1 MSVST
6 SCFTLTT
13 TMPES
18 KHIGTIVLLGICVT
32 SAIRN
37 LKEGPVIGPDSRQY
51 KIKSLPNEDHTNDF
65 TDLPSS
71 RAAPVQVLCT
81 ERSMIL
87 LISADLHSNGRR
99 VTSEELSL
107 GWSTESCKPS
117 QYSDTEYVIKADL
130 HQCGSVLSI
139 DGDHLVYSNQLIYTP
154 MQNSFGIVRT
164 NSISIPIECHYKR
177 IHFVSSIDVK
187 PSWEPFTSTKSAAEL
202 ISFSFR
208 LMNDDWRT
216 KRSSYMYHLGEVM
229 NIQASVLMAGLSP
242 LRLVVENCAVT
253 LEPNAAS
260 LPRYMFVQNHGC
272 LVDSKVPESS
282 ARFMPRKQN
291 HVLQMQMD
299 AFRFHEDQRKAIY
312 ITCQLKIVDLEVNIM
327 NKACTYS
334 VNRWLSVDG
343 RDEVCEC
350 CENTCDVISQKQTG
364 KWSRLPKW
372 SVSKDTT
379 ESNTVMIGPVTVLG

>member
-1 MSVST
+1 M
-6 SCFTLTT
+6 
-13 TMPES
+13 
-18 KHIGTIVLLGICVT
+18 
-32 SAIRN
+32 
-37 LKEGPVIGPDSRQY
+37 IGPDSRQY
-51 KIKSLPNEDHTNDF
+51 RIKSLPNEDRTNDF
-65 TDLPSS
+65 TDVPSS

-87 LISADLHSNGRR
+87 LISAVLHSNSRR

-107 GWSTESCKPS
+107 GLSTKDCKPS

-139 DGDHLVYSNQLIYTP
+139 DGDNLVYSNQLIYTP
-154 MQNSFGIVRT
+154 MQNSLGIVRT
-164 NSISIPIECHYKR
+164 SSISIPIECHYKR

-187 PSWEPFTSTKSAAEL
+187 PSWEPFTSTTSAVEL

-216 KRSSYMYHLGEVM
+216 KRSSYMYHLGDVM
-229 NIQASVLMAGLSP
+229 NIQASFLMAGHSP
-242 LRLVVENCAVT
+242 LRLVMENCMVT

-282 ARFMPRKQN
+282 ARLMPRKQN

-299 AFRFHEDQRKAIY
+299 AFRFHEDHRNTIY

-334 VNRWLSVDG
+334 VNGWLSVDG
-343 RDEVCEC
+343 QDEVCEC
-350 CENTCDVISQKQTG
+350 CENSCDVISQTG

-379 ESNTVMIGPVTVLG
+379 ESNTVMLGPVTVIG